1 MHAQA
6 AASSNSHRG
15 TGVCRDTTMSPRMFF
30 GEALGSRNAI
40 YSEVAGA
47 DTLAFAPRSEPVAQR
62 STNLSVWRSVL
73 AHGKD
78 GPNGQD
84 ASDAHHEPA

>member
-1 MHAQA
+1 MRRRRPVRIRIVALAFAAILRCRHACFSA
-6 AASSNSHRG
+6 R
-15 TGVCRDTTMSPRMFF
+15 RW
-30 GEALGSRNAI
+30 SRNAI